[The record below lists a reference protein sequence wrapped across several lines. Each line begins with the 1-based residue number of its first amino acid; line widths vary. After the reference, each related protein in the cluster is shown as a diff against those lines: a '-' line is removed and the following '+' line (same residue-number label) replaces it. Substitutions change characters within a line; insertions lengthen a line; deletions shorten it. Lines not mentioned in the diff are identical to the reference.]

1 MRDRFIVLALLLS
14 VVLTI
19 LNVWTDELRHED
31 TNQGIFL
38 LLIIDFNDFMC
49 PTCLDSLLDFCRG
62 LPVSFRKRCI
72 QGVVIADEYRKK
84 ESGDSFEKIMEKKIK
99 GFAKANHIEFPILLD
114 RNQIFGPLI
123 KKEGTSVFIFNAET
137 HAITRHVF
145 PLTLKEVGLIR
156 LLSKSSS

>member
-1 MRDRFIVLALLLS
+1 MRDRFIVLVLLLS
-14 VVLTI
+14 VASTN
-19 LNVWTDELRHED
+19 LNIWTDELRHED

-38 LLIIDFNDFMC
+38 LLIMDFNDFMC
-49 PTCLDSLLDFCRG
+49 PTCLDSLLDFCRQ

-72 QGVVIADEYRKK
+72 QGVVVTDKYRKK

-99 GFAKANHIEFPILLD
+99 GFVKANHVEFPILLD

-123 KKEGTSVFIFNAET
+123 KKGTSVFIFNTET
-137 HAITRHVF
+137 HAITQHVF
-145 PLTLKEVGLIR
+145 PLTLQEVGLIR